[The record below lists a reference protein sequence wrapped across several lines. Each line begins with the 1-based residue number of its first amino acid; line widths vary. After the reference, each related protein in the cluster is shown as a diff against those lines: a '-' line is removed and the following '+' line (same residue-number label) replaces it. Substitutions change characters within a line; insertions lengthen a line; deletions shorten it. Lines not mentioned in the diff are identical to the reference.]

1 MSFSEAL
8 RNSRHVQTEFILEN
22 DFSARARDRPHLI
35 WIFFIICSCSSFVT
49 MESESNMYV
58 FPSGAR
64 IGSIIFLTTTCAIW
78 FAHIL
83 HVYKSFRIS
92 ALLMSF
98 SSGMCISI
106 FIN

>member
-35 WIFFIICSCSSFVT
+35 WIFLIICSCSFFVIRAR
-49 MESESNMYV
+49 ESNMYV

-64 IGSIIFLTTTCAIW
+64 TGSIIFLTT
-78 FAHIL
+78 
-83 HVYKSFRIS
+83 
-92 ALLMSF
+92 
-98 SSGMCISI
+98 
-106 FIN
+106 N